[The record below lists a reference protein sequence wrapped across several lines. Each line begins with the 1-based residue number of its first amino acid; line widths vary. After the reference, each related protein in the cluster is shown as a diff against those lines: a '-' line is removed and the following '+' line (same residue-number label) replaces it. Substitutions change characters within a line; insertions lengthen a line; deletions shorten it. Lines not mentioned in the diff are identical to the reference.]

1 MKTANI
7 PSLRVTPE
15 LRKAA
20 ESVLTEGESLSS
32 FVEKSI
38 KASIAHRL
46 MREEF
51 ISRGLAS
58 RDEAKRT
65 DEYFAADDVLLE
77 LDNMLKVS
85 ESRHVDTED

>member
-7 PSLRVTPE
+7 PTLRVTPE

-38 KASIAHRL
+38 KALITHRQ

-51 ISRGLAS
+51 ISRGLVS

-65 DEYFAADDVLLE
+65 NEYYPADDVLSE
-77 LDNMLKVS
+77 LDDMLKVA
-85 ESRHVDTED
+85 ESRGVGTED